1 MKHIL
6 LATLAIF
13 FGLTS
18 TVLAQNTNQNS
29 SLDTLQT
36 AAEITTKVA
45 DSIPPQSNE
54 IMASTVETA
63 VAVATA
69 IPISGISMNSLMRG
83 VLGMFV
89 LLLISF
95 ILSKNRKAPHIDVGL
110 FVTAIVLLN

>member
-13 FGLTS
+13 FGLNS

-45 DSIPPQSNE
+45 DSIPPKSNE

-63 VAVATA
+63 VAAATA
-69 IPISGISMNSLMRG
+69 IRG
-83 VLGMFV
+83 T
-89 LLLISF
+89 
-95 ILSKNRKAPHIDVGL
+95 LSSPADLVGSS
-110 FVTAIVLLN
+110 N